1 MAQGDPREGARGGSL
16 TASIRASYDGLMV
29 AIETVQSRLASVG
42 HRVTGPRRAIFRAIE
57 GLGGPFTIEDLTAAT
72 PDVGRATVFR
82 TVKLLQEAEVVCR
95 MVLED
100 GSVRYQ
106 LSRGE
111 HHHHLICSECG
122 TIAEFSDAALDGL
135 IHQNAEAEGF
145 QLDSHSLELY
155 GRCAGCSR

>member
-1 MAQGDPREGARGGSL
+1 MAAL
-16 TASIRASYDGLMV
+16 
-29 AIETVQSRLASVG
+29 ETVQSRLASVG
-42 HRVTGPRRAIFRAIE
+42 HRVTGPRRAIVRAIE
-57 GLGGPFTIEDLTAAT
+57 NLGEPFTIEELTAAV

-82 TVKLLQEAEVVCR
+82 TVKLLQEADVVCR

-106 LSRGE
+106 LSRGG

-122 TIAEFSDAALDGL
+122 AIAEFSDAALDGL

-145 QLDSHSLELY
+145 QLDGHSLELY
-155 GRCAGCSR
+155 GRCAVCSLAVSQ